1 VCATCHAQ
9 QAPAERLDAQ
19 QRSVRERALA
29 LDAELSRRCLPPSA
43 AVLVP
48 RHATDPPSACS
59 SARLSSALYQVR
71 LVLED
76 PAAAVHNARFARLLL
91 DNAAGLLAVE

>member
-1 VCATCHAQ
+1 VQ
-9 QAPAERLDAQ
+9 Q
-19 QRSVRERALA
+19 RALA

-43 AVLVP
+43 AGLAP
-48 RHATDPPSACS
+48 RHATDPPSGCS
-59 SARLSSALYQVR
+59 SLRLTSALYQVR

-91 DNAAGLLAVE
+91 DNAAGLVAGE